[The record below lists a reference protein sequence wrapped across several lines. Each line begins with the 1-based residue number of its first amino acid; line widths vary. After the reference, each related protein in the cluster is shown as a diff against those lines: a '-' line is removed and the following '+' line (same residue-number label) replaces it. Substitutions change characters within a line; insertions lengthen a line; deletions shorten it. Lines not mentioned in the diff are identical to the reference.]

1 MSSPGGPQ
9 TDAPPEVG
17 SRPASSP
24 SRDRPLPVY
33 ETESPAPT
41 WEHGLITGSG
51 RVGGVL
57 FGPADEL
64 RLALAHERYFIP
76 ANPRPAAPDIAP
88 ALPAIREAI
97 LAGDSARASDLVAE
111 AARSSGYDGDLV
123 WTDPLGICA
132 TLTISTPGGCS
143 DVRRTIDPG
152 HGEISVSWSDR
163 SGGRHTVRALAPRD
177 SESICVAVESLTG
190 TAVEL
195 TLGLAGGAT
204 DALDTGA
211 PDYSGTVHARAG
223 IEGDAARV
231 TTHAPDGTTTSIVM
245 ARGRLT
251 WEGPT
256 DDGMLRSRLV
266 VPAGA
271 PEIVTLHLSAGAGAP
286 TADPGE
292 PDVPAA
298 VDDWASLRAHQAST
312 HGALVRA
319 SVLDLGGAGFAT
331 TEQLWAA
338 ARSGDDDAC
347 RGVVEAAYLSG
358 RAHAIASTGE
368 LPPTLQGVWQGS
380 WKPAWSADYT
390 MNGNVQNGGIAGLI
404 PTGTPE
410 LARSLLNLVLPYLD
424 DYRENARRVFGA
436 EGMLLPSRM
445 STHGLANHFGKDFPH
460 LFWVGCGGWVLRFA
474 ADLVATTG
482 DRSIVDD
489 RLWQLVEGVLR
500 FGETATV
507 ATEGGRSFVPD
518 YSPENA
524 PVPGGSPLVADST
537 IDVAIYRDAA
547 RAARVLA
554 EARGDHSLDERW
566 RRLAAS
572 LPGYRRADDGTL
584 AEWISPLWPEHLA
597 HRHASQLYPL
607 WYEPDAS
614 FDGRTPEAASL
625 RDAAAATI
633 AAKIAWRAEAP
644 TAPPGRME
652 MAFGLV
658 QLGLAAA
665 ALGDARS
672 ALTCVEWLA
681 VDHWRPALT
690 TTHDAG
696 TIFNLDAS
704 GGLPALVAAMLLNST
719 IDSLSILPALPSEWR
734 HGSITGLRARGGIV
748 VDRLAWDDDGCALTL
763 RRLPEATW
771 LRPDGRVRLR
781 SRHPFVIE
789 GRPAHVDTVIV
800 DERPVTLRLT
810 WDHSRTP
817 NA

>member
-1 MSSPGGPQ
+1 MTNATFESAGRFGPP
-9 TDAPPEVG
+9 TSATAPL
-17 SRPASSP
+17 
-24 SRDRPLPVY
+24 DRVLPVFH
-33 ETESPAPT
+33 TTTPAPT
-41 WEHGLITGSG
+41 WEEGLITGSG

-64 RLALAHERYFIP
+64 RLSLSHEHFFIP

-88 ALPAIREAI
+88 ALPEIREAI
-97 LAGDSARASDLVAE
+97 MAGDSARASDLVTE
-111 AARSSGYDGDLV
+111 AARQSGYDGDLI

-132 TLTISTPGGCS
+132 TLTMKTPGGSS
-143 DVRRTIDPG
+143 DVRRSIDPE
-152 HGEISVSWSDR
+152 HGEVAVSWSDLE
-163 SGGRHTVRALAPRD
+163 GGRHTVRALAPRD
-177 SESICVAVESLTG
+177 SETICVAVESDTG
-190 TAVEL
+190 IVAEL
-195 TLGLAGGAT
+195 TLGLTGDAT
-204 DALDTGA
+204 HALETGS
-211 PDYSGTVHARAG
+211 PDYSGAVRAAYAVEGEAGRVSTHTADDAMTSTVTARA
-223 IEGDAARV
+223 
-231 TTHAPDGTTTSIVM
+231 
-245 ARGRLT
+245 RLT
-251 WEGPT
+251 WT
-256 DDGMLRSRLV
+256 RSADDGPLRSRLV
-266 VPAGA
+266 VPAGGS
-271 PEIVTLHLSAGAGAP
+271 EIITAHISVGAHAVS
-286 TADPGE
+286 PG
-292 PDVPAA
+292 VPPVDA
-298 VDDWASLRAHQAST
+298 VDDWASLRARQSAT

-319 SVLDLGGAGFAT
+319 SVLDLGGAEFPT
-331 TEQLWAA
+331 TEELWGV
-338 ARSGDDDAC
+338 ARSGDAGAR
-347 RGVVEAAYLSG
+347 RGVIEAAYLSG

-368 LPPTLQGVWQGS
+368 LPPTLQGVWQGG

-404 PTGTPE
+404 ATGTPE
-410 LARSLLNLVLPYLD
+410 LARSLLNLVLPFLD
-424 DYRENARRVFGA
+424 DYRENARRIFGA
-436 EGMLLPSRM
+436 DGMLLPSRM
-445 STHGLANHFGKDFPH
+445 STHGLANHFGAHFPH

-507 ATEGGRSFVPD
+507 ATEDGRSFVPN

-524 PVPGGSPLVADST
+524 PVPGGSPLIADST

-554 EARGDHSLDERW
+554 EARDDHSLDERW

-572 LPGYRRADDGTL
+572 LPAFRRADDGTL
-584 AEWISPLWPEHLA
+584 AEWISPLWPENLA

-607 WYEPDAS
+607 WYEPDPA
-614 FDGRTPEAASL
+614 FEGPTNEAASL
-625 RDAAAATI
+625 RDATAATI

-672 ALTCVEWLA
+672 ALTCAEWLA

-696 TIFNLDAS
+696 SIFNLDAS

-719 IDSLSILPALPSEWR
+719 VDTLSILPALPSEWSR
-734 HGSITGLRARGGIV
+734 GSITGLRARGGIV
-748 VDRLAWDDDGCALTL
+748 VDRLEWGKAGCLLTL
-763 RRLPEATW
+763 RRLPEARW

-781 SRHPFVIE
+781 SPRPFLIE
-789 GRPAHVDTVIV
+789 GRPADDVTIV
-800 DERPVTLRLT
+800 VEEHPLTLRLD
-810 WDHSRTP
+810 WDRSR
-817 NA
+817 ALDA